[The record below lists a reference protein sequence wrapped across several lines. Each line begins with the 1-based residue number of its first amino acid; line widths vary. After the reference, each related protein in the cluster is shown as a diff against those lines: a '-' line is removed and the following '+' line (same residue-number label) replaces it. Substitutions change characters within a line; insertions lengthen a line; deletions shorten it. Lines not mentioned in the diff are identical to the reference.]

1 MRSGRN
7 SGSREGEANSSQDE
21 IRKRNRGSGTGTL
34 KVVGLGPGSL
44 QYLAP
49 RALEVLSQAQVIVG
63 YKTYIGLLPPSMVKS
78 KKVISTG
85 MRGEI
90 ERCKEAI
97 ESAYKGM
104 DTVVVSSGDPGIYG
118 MAGLILEMLAH
129 KGLTDALEV
138 EIIPG
143 IPALCAAAALLGAP
157 LMNDFTCISLSDLL
171 TPWEV
176 IEKRVK
182 AALEGDFV
190 LVLYNPRSKKRYGH
204 LDRVL
209 ELVRAAYGPQTPVGV
224 VRNAMRKDQ
233 GIHVCRVSQFDTSV
247 VDMLSIVVVGNSTTC
262 IEAGKMITPRGY
274 MNKYG
279 MR

>member
-1 MRSGRN
+1 
-7 SGSREGEANSSQDE
+7 
-21 IRKRNRGSGTGTL
+21 
-34 KVVGLGPGSL
+34 VVGLGPGSL

-49 RALEVLSQAQVIVG
+49 RALEVLNEAQVIVG
-63 YKTYIGLLPPSMVKS
+63 YKTYIGLLPSSMVRN
-78 KKVISTG
+78 KKLISTG
-85 MRGEI
+85 MKGEI
-90 ERCKEAI
+90 ERCKKAI

-104 DTVVVSSGDPGIYG
+104 DTAVVSSGDPGIYG

-129 KGLTDALEV
+129 RDLADELEV

-171 TPWEV
+171 TPWAV
-176 IEKRVK
+176 IEKRVQ
-182 AALEGDFV
+182 AALGGDFV
-190 LVLYNPRSKKRYGH
+190 LVLYNPRSKKRYDH

-209 ELVRAAYGPQTPVGV
+209 ELVTAAYGPQTPVGV
-224 VRNAMRKDQ
+224 VRNAMRKGQ
-233 GIHVCRVSQFDTSV
+233 GIQVCRVAEFDTSV

-274 MNKYG
+274 TDKYE